1 MPMKI
6 QNINIWGHICFRVC
20 VHGFKLTHCRGNHNN
35 KHGADSQRHVIV
47 LDRFHIARDA
57 M

>member
-6 QNINIWGHICFRVC
+6 HNINIWVTSVFVC

-35 KHGADSQRHVIV
+35 KHGADSQRHVVV